1 MLCQHTECHRYEFRV
16 FRFTIVPNLILTN
29 DSNCAYNASYQHDT
43 RFLQLGR
50 TQSAAANEAFQTA
63 QQTLGMQHI
72 AKGSSI
78 SRAPLRQRSLHL
90 RI

>member
-1 MLCQHTECHRYEFRV
+1 MMLCQHAECHCYEFRV

-50 TQSAAANEAFQTA
+50 T
-63 QQTLGMQHI
+63 
-72 AKGSSI
+72 
-78 SRAPLRQRSLHL
+78 
-90 RI
+90 